1 MLKLVRIVFALS
13 NSLLKKGNSFAV
25 GNENLKDVKI
35 PATESLQD
43 LISRTLPYWQS
54 TIVPAIK
61 NGQKVL
67 IVAHGT
73 SLRGLVKEIENLSD
87 EEVSQLNLPNAIPFV
102 YELDTELQPLKA
114 KRFLADEET
123 VKKAVAKV
131 ASIGTKK

>member
-1 MLKLVRIVFALS
+1 M
-13 NSLLKKGNSFAV
+13 
-25 GNENLKDVKI
+25 
-35 PATESLQD
+35 
-43 LISRTLPYWQS
+43 
-54 TIVPAIK
+54 
-61 NGQKVL
+61 L